1 MHLNTMMET
10 GMKRNLSGFTL
21 LEVAI
26 AMAIIGLIF
35 TLAVKAGEM
44 INHSRVK
51 SLAADFNHVQVALYG
66 YQDRF
71 RVLPGDDREAAAH
84 LPDTGVPVLNGNG
97 NTLIDGQWNSSSGE
111 TFNLWQHVRL
121 AGFIKGTADVASDSY
136 IPLNTSGGTLGL
148 SESIAA
154 PIAGLGGNYIICS
167 DFIPGKLVKQLDLTL
182 DDGNTAG
189 GRMMVSNAGEGGAG
203 IATNSIVD
211 STFYLA
217 CLGV

>member
-1 MHLNTMMET
+1 
-10 GMKRNLSGFTL
+10 MKRSLSGFTL

-26 AMAIIGLIF
+26 AMAVIGLIF
-35 TLAVKAGEM
+35 AMAVKAGEM

-51 SLAADFNHVQVALYG
+51 SLASDFNHLQVALYG

-71 RVLPGDDREAAAH
+71 RALPGDDSAASGH
-84 LPDTGVPVLNGNG
+84 LPDTGVPVLNGDG
-97 NTLIDGQWNSSSGE
+97 NSVIDGHWDSTSGE

-121 AGFIKGTADVASDSY
+121 AGFIKGTADATSDHY
-136 IPLNTSGGTLGL
+136 VPLNTSGGTLGL
-148 SESIAA
+148 SESVAT
-154 PIAGLGGNYIICS
+154 PISGLGGNYIICS
-167 DFIPGKLVKQLDLTL
+167 DDIPGKLVKQLDLTL

-189 GRMMVSNAGEGGAG
+189 GRMMVSNAGSGGAG

-211 STFYLA
+211 ATFYLA